1 MSSERML
8 VRRKLRARPGICQK
22 PLDVKPEKTKIL
34 KRHLLEFLLAKRIQ
48 ILVASFTL
56 LCGFGCFSGQVEN

>member
-34 KRHLLEFLLAKRIQ
+34 KKIFWNLFWPRIQ

-56 LCGFGCFSGQVEN
+56 LCGFGCFSVEN